1 LLLVIGYWLL
11 YIVTEDF
18 FKIHYSLYWLDETNQ
33 QLMTRYQQPVK
44 NSLLNSAFVLLPSPK
59 ESGGLAFNKTATMP
73 TVRKIIN
80 DPVYGF
86 ITIDH
91 PLILQIISHP
101 VYQRLR
107 NIHQMA
113 FAHLVY
119 PGAVHSRLHHSLGAY
134 HLMCTALS
142 ELKSKAIDISAEE
155 ELGAK
160 VAILLH
166 DVGHGPF
173 SHALENELVNNV
185 SHEVISLL
193 LMEKLNIE
201 FGGQLQ
207 TAIEIFTNKHP
218 KKFLHQLVSGQL
230 DVDRLDYLNRDSF
243 FTGVAEGVIGYDRIL
258 KMLTVTDG
266 NLVVEEKAIYSIE
279 KFLVSRR
286 LMYWQVYLHKTVL
299 GAEMM
304 LVKIIR
310 RAKELIAAGK
320 AVAAATDEL
329 SFFLSTGFP
338 AQNPDA
344 NFSIKQHL
352 DMFCRLDDHDVMAT
366 IKNWSNHS
374 DKILATL
381 CRSIVE
387 RNLLKVKLQAHPFD
401 ESLVREK
408 RKEAGDKLGLSEN
421 DSAYFVFT
429 GEASNTT
436 YNPGDERINIL
447 YKDGTIKDISKV
459 DNALIQHNLS
469 GTVKKYY
476 ICYLR

>member
-1 LLLVIGYWLL
+1 
-11 YIVTEDF
+11 
-18 FKIHYSLYWLDETNQ
+18 
-33 QLMTRYQQPVK
+33 MTPI
-44 NSLLNSAFVLLPSPK
+44 
-59 ESGGLAFNKTATMP
+59 
-73 TVRKIIN
+73 RKIIN

-134 HLMCTALS
+134 HLMCTALN
-142 ELKSKAIDISAEE
+142 ELKGKNIVITAEE
-155 ELGAK
+155 ELGARI
-160 VAILLH
+160 AILLH
-166 DVGHGPF
+166 DLGHGPF
-173 SHALENELVNNV
+173 SHALENELVKDVN
-185 SHEVISLL
+185 HETLSIL
-193 LMEKLNIE
+193 LMQKLDKE
-201 FGGQLQ
+201 FDGQLQ
-207 TAIEIFTNKHP
+207 MAIRIFTNKHP
-218 KKFLHQLVSGQL
+218 KKFLFQLVSGQL
-230 DVDRLDYLNRDSF
+230 DVDRMDYLNRDSF

-258 KMLTVTDG
+258 KMLTVKDD

-299 GAEMM
+299 SAEMM

-310 RAKELIAAGK
+310 RTKELIAAGQPV
-320 AVAAATDEL
+320 VAASDEL
-329 SFFLSTGFP
+329 NFFLSSGTLP
-338 AQNPDA
+338 
-344 NFSIKQHL
+344 IEQHL
-352 DMFCRLDDHDVMAT
+352 DTFCRLDDHDIMAT
-366 IKNWSNHS
+366 IKNWSHHP
-374 DKILATL
+374 DKILSTL
-381 CRSIVE
+381 SRSLVE
-387 RNLLKVKLQAHPFD
+387 RILLKVKLQAEPFD
-401 ESLVREK
+401 KEFIKEKTREAC
-408 RKEAGDKLGLSEN
+408 EKLGISLEE
-421 DSAYFVFT
+421 ARYFVFT

-447 YKDGTIKDISKV
+447 FKDGTIKDISQV

>member
-1 LLLVIGYWLL
+1 M
-11 YIVTEDF
+11 
-18 FKIHYSLYWLDETNQ
+18 NA
-33 QLMTRYQQPVK
+33 P
-44 NSLLNSAFVLLPSPK
+44 
-59 ESGGLAFNKTATMP
+59 
-73 TVRKIIN
+73 VRKIIN

-101 VYQRLR
+101 IYQRLR

-134 HLMCTALS
+134 HLMCTALN
-142 ELKSKAIDISAEE
+142 ELKSKGIEITAEE

-166 DVGHGPF
+166 DIGHGPY
-173 SHALENELVNNV
+173 SHALENELVKDV
-185 SHEVISLL
+185 PHEAISIL
-193 LMEKLNIE
+193 LMQKLNKE
-201 FGGQLQ
+201 LGGQLQ
-207 TAIEIFTNKHP
+207 TAIEIFTNKHT
-218 KKFLHQLVSGQL
+218 KKFLYQLVSGQL
-230 DVDRLDYLNRDSF
+230 DVDRMDYLNRDSF

-258 KMLTVTDG
+258 KMLTVKDG
-266 NLVVEEKAIYSIE
+266 NLMVEEKAIYSIE

-299 GAEMM
+299 SAEMM

-310 RAKELIAAGK
+310 RAKELISNGENVITAS
-320 AVAAATDEL
+320 DEL
-329 SFFLSTGFP
+329 NFFLSAGYRV
-338 AQNPDA
+338 QNS
-344 NFSIKQHL
+344 NCESSIEQHL
-352 DMFCRLDDHDVMAT
+352 DTFCRLDDHDVMAT
-366 IKNWSNHS
+366 IKNWSRHP
-374 DKILATL
+374 DKILSTL
-381 CRSIVE
+381 CRSLVE
-387 RNLLKVKLQAHPFD
+387 RNLLKVKLQAGPF
-401 ESLVREK
+401 EEEYVKEK
-408 RKEAGDKLGLSEN
+408 TKEACEKLGISKKESE
-421 DSAYFVFT
+421 YFVFT

-447 YKDGTIKDISKV
+447 FKDGTIKDISEV

-476 ICYLR
+476 ICYMRGS